1 MHKIALIRALVA
13 TACALPILAA
23 GCKDEPIPLFD
34 EEGTWVL
41 SLFALED
48 GDPIG
53 GFGSSLRQD
62 KYMIFYD
69 KDAKIVATAACN
81 DSMGEQGLKTSQC
94 DLPKEQGGY
103 YCRCFNYEFDETA
116 MTWTEFVPKGQP
128 TPPAPSVSNSR
139 AYNCSTCWDSTRIG
153 RPGSSAR
160 AATAAFRP
168 SSVNVGGSRTSTTAT
183 SGRWLISAGSSAGP
197 LSTEPTTSKSNACS
211 RRVNP
216 SRRRAR
222 SSAMTTRTEA
232 PW

>member
-34 EEGTWVL
+34 EEGAWVL

-69 KDAKIVATAACN
+69 KDAKIVAAAACN

-103 YCRCFNYEFDETA
+103 YCRCFNYEFDETL
-116 MTWTEFVPKGQP
+116 MTWTEFVPEGQP
-128 TPPAPSVSNSR
+128 TPPAPSEEDKMNGVVPPDAGVRIALEEYSPDTYNDTYRYTPLPFGVFDSN
-139 AYNCSTCWDSTRIG
+139 G
-153 RPGSSAR
+153 
-160 AATAAFRP
+160 
-168 SSVNVGGSRTSTTAT
+168 
-183 SGRWLISAGSSAGP
+183 
-197 LSTEPTTSKSNACS
+197 TTSQYIFQ
-211 RRVNP
+211 
-216 SRRRAR
+216 AR
-222 SSAMTTRTEA
+222 SEA
-232 PW
+232 SFDVTGCREVCGIGAEAEM